1 MLTEQAA
8 TQLSFVHDHDHGKPG
23 CASNKTQQRLVS
35 ETECADHVLFAL
47 PPPATPRTSDMYK
60 LPALREDRRLL
71 RDHRRAPEDAQAS
84 DATTGMNALRG
95 HRERCQTHLV
105 SNGTARYQYRR
116 LDRSRQEIWL
126 LTLGPG
132 SGTDMLRCTLEHA
145 FLDIKPL
152 PIYETISYVC
162 GDAANKCPI
171 ILHGHGVLAMAT
183 SEAALRRMRL
193 HDKPRTLWIDSI
205 CIHQNNA
212 EEKGHQVGMM
222 CQIYTNTF
230 RNLIWLGPSNPTIAE
245 SIKAME
251 AILQE
256 IAVETRDY
264 ADFKEL
270 LFDKNHTFLYSRKFL
285 SGNVDYLAFLR
296 ILDIPWFSRLWVVQE
311 VSLAPTSMCHCG
323 DFEVS
328 FTDILRSAIWLEYK
342 WFQMPETSLSTA
354 ENLSHAAAIFD
365 AADKTYGRL
374 HTHGGSS
381 TMLNL
386 MSTFRRMRTF
396 DRRDRVF
403 ALLGLWQMF
412 TETKTLPDVLE
423 PDYNLSVDEVFKI
436 YTRYAVEESASLY
449 SFEWISEPPH
459 EIRNASWPSW
469 LPAIDRIQHVGG
481 EPDVMLGSLFSVD
494 DRDPMILKE
503 DSKRPNDLIVSGVLL
518 DSISEVS
525 PTFTPDTTASEMLT
539 LLADLERPRRESWA
553 RTAVGDLETQVG
565 LVLIGGEFRGA
576 RATHR
581 EALQGYRGY
590 KSYLEEH
597 GEFPQRPRYLAS
609 GAPDDEKSTSQ
620 YGHNLN
626 GITQYR
632 AVFHTTTGHMGIGP
646 RCAQPGD
653 VVAILYS
660 ANLPMVM
667 RPLHGSPKGRY
678 SLLGASYVCGIMDGE
693 AVRRHKE
700 MGLEDEVFRIV

>member
-23 CASNKTQQRLVS
+23 CASNKIQQRLVS
-35 ETECADHVLFAL
+35 ETECAGHALFAL
-47 PPPATPRTSDMYK
+47 PPRPSDMYK
-60 LPALREDRRLL
+60 LPALRHDRRLL
-71 RDHRRAPEDAQAS
+71 RDHRRAPEDTQSS
-84 DATTGMNALRG
+84 DATTDTNALRG
-95 HRERCQTHLV
+95 HKERCRTHLV

-116 LDRSRQEIWL
+116 LDRSRQEIRL

-230 RNLIWLGPSNPTIAE
+230 RNLIWLGPSNPTMAE

-270 LFDKNHTFLYSRKFL
+270 LFGKNRRALYSRKSL
-285 SGNVDYLAFLR
+285 SGNVDCLALLR
-296 ILDIPWFSRLWVVQE
+296 ILDNPWFSRLWIVQE

-323 DFEVS
+323 DFETP
-328 FTDILRSAIWLEYK
+328 FTNILRSAMWLNHKLYQLPK
-342 WFQMPETSLSTA
+342 ILPSTVHH
-354 ENLSHAAAIFD
+354 LLHAVSMFD
-365 AADKTYGRL
+365 AADKTYGRF
-374 HTHGGSS
+374 HIRGFSS
-381 TMLNL
+381 VMLIL
-386 MSTFRRMRTF
+386 LSRFGHMRTF

-412 TETKTLPDVLE
+412 TETKILPGVLE
-423 PDYNLSVDEVFKI
+423 PDYNISVVEVFKI
-436 YTRYAVEESASLY
+436 YTRYAVEESASLCPL
-449 SFEWISEPPH
+449 EWISEPSR
-459 EIRNASWPSW
+459 EMRNASWPSW
-469 LPAIDRIQHVGG
+469 LPAVDLDLYAEN
-481 EPDVMLGSLFSVD
+481 EPYTISGHLFQVDESV
-494 DRDPMILKE
+494 PMIVRK
-503 DSKRPNDLIVSGVLL
+503 DSERPNDLIVSGVLL
-518 DSISEVS
+518 DSISEI
-525 PTFTPDTTASEMLT
+525 PATLTPSTTSSEMLT
-539 LLADLERPRRESWA
+539 LMTDLECPRCEIWA
-553 RTAVGDLETQVG
+553 GTAVGGPETQVG
-565 LVLIGGEFRGA
+565 LVLIGGGFRAA

-581 EALQGYRGY
+581 EALQGYRSY

-597 GEFPQRPRYLAS
+597 ESFPHVPKGLPSSASQQDKSAS
-609 GAPDDEKSTSQ
+609 GYSGQVA
-620 YGHNLN
+620 
-626 GITQYR
+626 ITTHYR
-632 AVFHTTTGHMGIGP
+632 AVFHTATGLMGIGP

-653 VVAILYS
+653 VVAILYGAS
-660 ANLPMVM
+660 LPMVM

>member
-23 CASNKTQQRLVS
+23 CASNKIQQRLVS
-35 ETECADHVLFAL
+35 ETECAGHALFAL
-47 PPPATPRTSDMYK
+47 PPRPSDMYK
-60 LPALREDRRLL
+60 IPALRHDRRLL
-71 RDHRRAPEDAQAS
+71 RDHRRAPEDTQSS

-116 LDRSRQEIWL
+116 LDRSRLEIRL

-230 RNLIWLGPSNPTIAE
+230 RNLIWLGPSNPTMAE

-264 ADFKEL
+264 ADFEEL
-270 LFDKNHTFLYSRKFL
+270 LFGANGSNLYSEKPL
-285 SGNVDYLAFLR
+285 SGNVDCLTFLR
-296 ILDIPWFSRLWVVQE
+296 ILDIPWFSRLWIVQE

-328 FTDILRSAIWLEYK
+328 FMDILRSAMWLKHK
-342 WFQMPETSLSTA
+342 WYRMPETPPSTA
-354 ENLSHAAAIFD
+354 DHLLYATSIFD
-365 AADKTYGRL
+365 AADKTYGRF
-374 HTHGGSS
+374 HIRGVSS
-381 TMLNL
+381 IMLNL
-386 MSTFRRMRTF
+386 LSRFGHMRTF

-412 TETKTLPDVLE
+412 TETKILPDFLE

-436 YTRYAVEESASLY
+436 YTRYAVEESAILY
-449 SFEWISEPPH
+449 PLEWISEPSH
-459 EIRNASWPSW
+459 EMRDASWPSW
-469 LPAIDRIQHVGG
+469 LPAIDHVQNSET
-481 EPDVMLGSLFSVD
+481 EPCEMLGDYFNVGNRVS
-494 DRDPMILKE
+494 MILQK
-503 DSKRPNDLIVSGVLL
+503 DSERPNDLIVSGVLL
-518 DSISEVS
+518 DSISEI
-525 PTFTPDTTASEMLT
+525 PATLTPSTTSSEMLT
-539 LLADLERPRRESWA
+539 LMADLECPRCESWA
-553 RTAVGDLETQVG
+553 GTAVGDLETQVG
-565 LVLIGGEFRGA
+565 LILLGGLSQRV
-576 RATHR
+576 RVTHQ
-581 EALQGYRGY
+581 EALQGYRSY

-597 GEFPQRPRYLAS
+597 GAFPRWPRYLAS
-609 GAPDDEKSTSQ
+609 SATHDEKSTSQ
-620 YGHNLN
+620 YWDDLVG
-626 GITQYR
+626 TARYR

-653 VVAILYS
+653 VVAILYG
-660 ANLPMVM
+660 ARLPMVM

-678 SLLGASYVCGIMDGE
+678 SLLGTSYVCGIMDGE

-700 MGLEDEVFRIV
+700 IGLADDVFRIV